1 MAKNIKT
8 RKDDYAQW
16 YLDVIKAAQLADY
29 SPVRGCMV
37 IRPEGYAIWEAIQRD
52 LDRRFKDTGHVNAYF
67 PLLIPQSFLTKEA
80 EHVEGFAMECA
91 IVTHSKFEKGADGKL
106 VPSGKLEEPLV
117 IRPTSETM
125 IGHMYAQWVQSY
137 RDLPILI
144 NQWANVMR
152 WELRTRL
159 FLRTSEFLW
168 QEGHTAHETA
178 AEAQDETLKMLDVYA
193 DFAEEMLALPVVK
206 GAKTDS
212 EKFPGA
218 VTTYC
223 IEALMQDGKALQAG
237 TSHNLGQ
244 NFSTAFEIKF
254 LGRDNTQQFA
264 WTTSWG
270 VSTRLIGA
278 MIMAHS
284 DDDGLVIPPKVAPF
298 VLTIVPIFK
307 NEEELADVADF
318 IFRVLERVIGHS
330 EVERGLDSYRQ
341 KSGSIFS
348 YTRNL
353 QTGAVHLE
361 GDSRLFKNVYEARKA
376 TIGLPQALKDKG
388 IQKYRWN
395 SAIFQEIIIDWRDVR
410 PGDKQYHWEQRGVPL
425 RMEVGPRD
433 LAGGSV
439 MLKNRVDKSKEIVKL
454 DDMSADWL
462 RAKLDAAQQTLFE
475 RAKTFREASTRTAGT
490 YDELKQII
498 EKDGG
503 FVRCYFE
510 PDRDAEAK
518 IKAETKATV
527 RCIPFDQPAEGGT
540 CIFSGKP
547 TKTQVIFAQSY

>member
-1 MAKNIKT
+1 MAKNIKP

-80 EHVEGFAMECA
+80 QHVEGFAMECA
-91 IVTHSKFEKGADGKL
+91 IVTHSKLEKDPSTPGKL
-106 VPSGKLEEPLV
+106 RPAAPLEEPLI

-125 IGHMYAQWVQSY
+125 IGHMYAEWVQSY

-152 WELRTRL
+152 WEMRTRL

-178 AEAQDETLKMLDVYA
+178 EEAQQETLKMLDVYA
-193 DFAEEMLALPVVK
+193 DFAQQLLAIPVIK
-206 GAKTDS
+206 GIKTDS

-218 VTTYC
+218 DTTYC

-244 NFSTAFEIKF
+244 NFSKAFDIKY
-254 LGRDNTQQFA
+254 LGRDNTLQYA
-264 WTTSWG
+264 YTTSWG

-284 DDDGLVIPPKVAPF
+284 DDDGLVLPPRVAPIVCAIIPVYKGDEERSV
-298 VLTIVPIFK
+298 VLGFIDQIVQK
-307 NEEELADVADF
+307 LVGTEEFSSA
-318 IFRVLERVIGHS
+318 RQRTTS
-330 EVERGLDSYRQ
+330 EIKQYFFNPVTHQRIVVD
-341 KSGSIFS
+341 
-348 YTRNL
+348 TRD
-353 QTGAVHLE
+353 T
-361 GDSRLFKNVYEARKA
+361 
-376 TIGLPQALKDKG
+376 
-388 IQKYRWN
+388 
-395 SAIFQEIIIDWRDVR
+395 R
-410 PGDKQYHWEQRGVPL
+410 PGDKQYHWEQHGIPFRI
-425 RMEVGPRD
+425 EVGPRD
-433 LAGGSV
+433 VAAGTAI
-439 MLKNRVDKSKEIVKL
+439 LKRRIDRARETVPLEIISPAWFKDKLDEVHQRMFEKALVFQTQNTRRASTYEQMKEIL
-454 DDMSADWL
+454 D
-462 RAKLDAAQQTLFE
+462 
-475 RAKTFREASTRTAGT
+475 
-490 YDELKQII
+490 KQ
-498 EKDGG
+498 GG
-503 FVRCYFE
+503 FVRCWFH
-510 PDRDAEAK
+510 PDPDAEAR

-527 RCIPFDQPAEGGT
+527 RCIPLDQTDGEGT
-540 CIFSGKP
+540 CIYSGKP
-547 TKTQVIFAQSY
+547 TQTQVLFAQAY